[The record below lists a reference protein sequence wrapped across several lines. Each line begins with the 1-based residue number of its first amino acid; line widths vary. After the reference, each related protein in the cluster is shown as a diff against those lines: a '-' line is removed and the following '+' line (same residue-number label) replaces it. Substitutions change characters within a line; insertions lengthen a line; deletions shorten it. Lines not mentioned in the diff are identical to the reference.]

1 VADPKSLELSVGT
14 GGTKV
19 FGWTATMKR
28 TLLALMIAIFGAVA
42 LDRVPGHEPAAYAM
56 SVADD
61 KKGKKGDKK
70 DPPGPPVV
78 RPKEPKE
85 PPKKDKRP

>member
-1 VADPKSLELSVGT
+1 
-14 GGTKV
+14 
-19 FGWTATMKR
+19 MKR
-28 TLLALMIAIFGAVA
+28 TLLTLMIVIFGAVA
-42 LDRVPGHEPAAYAM
+42 LDRVPGHQPAAYGM
-56 SVADD
+56 SVSDD
-61 KKGKKGDKK
+61 KKGGKKGDKK